1 MCLRISSVTCR
12 VTVTRLRSSATSCS
26 RAATVVSF
34 TGIAGL
40 PPGVSGLVADRQAV
54 SASRGQP
61 CRQWA
66 PARLGVRRGR
76 MPNAASVACAAL
88 RVRQGS
94 RSPQA
99 AHLPVGVPALCAE
112 MAAWAASTTASGVG
126 GSGGSDVL
134 MNGHDTALA
143 SLVVSVGSQGT
154 NGIDALLRDGTDGRR
169 SLPGGKLGGR
179 AQGPRLAS
187 LLEPTL

>member
-1 MCLRISSVTCR
+1 
-12 VTVTRLRSSATSCS
+12 
-26 RAATVVSF
+26 
-34 TGIAGL
+34 
-40 PPGVSGLVADRQAV
+40 
-54 SASRGQP
+54 
-61 CRQWA
+61 
-66 PARLGVRRGR
+66 
-76 MPNAASVACAAL
+76 
-88 RVRQGS
+88 
-94 RSPQA
+94 
-99 AHLPVGVPALCAE
+99 
-112 MAAWAASTTASGVG
+112 
-126 GSGGSDVL
+126 